1 MVTWFSATGGGRR
14 SGTGEALGE
23 AQCGGAAVSKQQ
35 TPKYSGLT
43 AGQGVNIRTQ
53 SLVKDL

>member
-1 MVTWFSATGGGRR
+1 MVMWFSATGVVRR
-14 SGTGEALGE
+14 NKTGEALGE
-23 AQCGGAAVSKQQ
+23 AQCGGAAVRKQQ

-43 AGQGVNIRTQ
+43 TGQGVNIRTQ